1 MADTRTAGYI
11 PKRWNCGDPIT
22 TDDLNN
28 IETGIQVA
36 LDCCNGGGG
45 VFIIHATGT
54 EPNIELDMTC
64 DEMADILDN
73 GGMLIVESSNYYFP
87 LKCVNDNNRPQATSK
102 GLLRG
107 EDAPWLIFS
116 GVDVYSQ
123 GVTESKIRVYS
134 DCSVVG
140 TVTTFTGTTSN

>member
-1 MADTRTAGYI
+1 MADTKTAGYI
-11 PKRWNCGDPIT
+11 PKIWDCGDPIT

-36 LDCCNGGGG
+36 LDCCNGGGIAI
-45 VFIIHATGT
+45 VHATGT
-54 EPNIELDMTC
+54 PPDNVTLDMTC
-64 DEMADILDN
+64 DEMAEVIDN
-73 GGMLIVESSNYYFP
+73 GGWLIVESSNYYFP
-87 LKCVNDNNRPQATSK
+87 LKYVNNNNRPQATSK